1 MLALEP
7 LQSVFDVAVMPSE
20 DVFLAAAKF
29 CRSAK
34 SLILLILR
42 LFTGEAH
49 MAFDKSRESDPTPRL
64 RKMAVDKRQRKKMQ
78 EQLYAPGVCPD
89 FREKVRKVL
98 EETEP

>member
-1 MLALEP
+1 M
-7 LQSVFDVAVMPSE
+7 AV
-20 DVFLAAAKF
+20 AKF
-29 CRSAK
+29 CRSDK
-34 SLILLILR
+34 SLILPILR

-64 RKMAVDKRQRKKMQ
+64 QKMAVNKRQRKKMQ

-98 EETEP
+98 EETEPGIRPK